1 MGAIGRLGRG
11 GSVPVGYYKDPEKS
25 AKTFIEVDGERYSVP
40 GDNAR
45 IEADGKVTLLG
56 RGSNCVNTGGEK
68 VYPEEVEMAI
78 KNHPAVY
85 DSSSSG
91 IPDEKYGQAVAAV
104 VSLREGATLEL
115 EELRDLPARPP
126 LRLQAAALADP
137 RRRGAA
143 QRHRQGAVPRRQ
155 GDRSRQ
161 PRSTRLMRTPLCEEF
176 GIEYPIFAF
185 TPSEHVAAAV
195 SRAGGLGVLGCV
207 RFNDTEELERVLTWL
222 DDNTDGK
229 PYGVDIVMPMKIPTE
244 GTSVDLGAMI
254 PEEHKK
260 FVDETLLKLGVPP
273 LPEGEG
279 REGVLG
285 WLHSV
290 ARSHLD
296 VALQHRPV
304 LIANA
309 LGSPPVDVIEKC
321 HEHGIKVAALAGAAK
336 HALSHVTNGVDII
349 VAQGYEAGGHTGEIA
364 SMVLTP
370 DIVDAV
376 GPDVPV
382 LGAGGIGSGRQI
394 AASLALGAQG
404 VWTGSIWLG
413 TEEYRNLAANRGW
426 ETAFTRATSSDT
438 VRTRV
443 YTGKPARLLKTKWT
457 EAWAEEGAPQ
467 PLPMPLQ
474 NLLVA
479 EAHNRINAANDPD
492 VISMP
497 VGQIVGRMNEV
508 RPVADVIESAGLG
521 VRGDRQEA
529 RHDHGDGHHGDLR
542 RRTPPARRRWSP
554 WRSAVVGLTLS
565 GVTSAEGDPFPAA
578 TPPATCGPGAR
589 PETGIQGRVPLAD
602 YASGRVG
609 QGYRCNTKP
618 LARQG
623 TTGGFKVLRYR
634 DSRGQRVRVLRL
646 DAAVPQGR
654 PLQRRR
660 GPRRRRA
667 RHERTPRSRARSPR

>member
-1 MGAIGRLGRG
+1 
-11 GSVPVGYYKDPEKS
+11 
-25 AKTFIEVDGERYSVP
+25 
-40 GDNAR
+40 
-45 IEADGKVTLLG
+45 
-56 RGSNCVNTGGEK
+56 
-68 VYPEEVEMAI
+68 
-78 KNHPAVY
+78 
-85 DSSSSG
+85 
-91 IPDEKYGQAVAAV
+91 
-104 VSLREGATLEL
+104 
-115 EELRDLPARPP
+115 
-126 LRLQAAALADP
+126 
-137 RRRGAA
+137 
-143 QRHRQGAVPRRQ
+143 
-155 GDRSRQ
+155 
-161 PRSTRLMRTPLCEEF
+161 MRTPLCEEF

-222 DDNTDGK
+222 DENTDGK

-244 GTSVDLGAMI
+244 GTSADLSTYI

-273 LPEGEG
+273 LAEGEG

-349 VAQGYEAGGHTGEIA
+349 IAQGYEAGGHTGEVA

-382 LGAGGIGSGRQI
+382 LGAGGIGSGRQV

-413 TEEYRNLAANRGW
+413 TEEYRGMGANSDAW

-457 EAWAEEGAPQ
+457 EAWAEEGAPA

-479 EAHNRINAANDPD
+479 EAHNRISAANDPD

-497 VGQIVGRMNEV
+497 IGQIVGRMNEV
-508 RPVADVIESAGLG
+508 RPVAE
-521 VRGDRQEA
+521 
-529 RHDHGDGHHGDLR
+529 
-542 RRTPPARRRWSP
+542 
-554 WRSAVVGLTLS
+554 VVASLVS
-565 GVTSAEGDPFPAA
+565 EFE
-578 TPPATCGPGAR
+578 
-589 PETGIQGRVPLAD
+589 ETV
-602 YASGRVG
+602 
-609 QGYRCNTKP
+609 K
-618 LARQG
+618 
-623 TTGGFKVLRYR
+623 
-634 DSRGQRVRVLRL
+634 RL
-646 DAAVPQGR
+646 D
-654 PLQRRR
+654 
-660 GPRRRRA
+660 
-667 RHERTPRSRARSPR
+667 SIS

>member
-1 MGAIGRLGRG
+1 
-11 GSVPVGYYKDPEKS
+11 
-25 AKTFIEVDGERYSVP
+25 
-40 GDNAR
+40 
-45 IEADGKVTLLG
+45 
-56 RGSNCVNTGGEK
+56 
-68 VYPEEVEMAI
+68 
-78 KNHPAVY
+78 
-85 DSSSSG
+85 
-91 IPDEKYGQAVAAV
+91 
-104 VSLREGATLEL
+104 
-115 EELRDLPARPP
+115 
-126 LRLQAAALADP
+126 
-137 RRRGAA
+137 
-143 QRHRQGAVPRRQ
+143 
-155 GDRSRQ
+155 
-161 PRSTRLMRTPLCEEF
+161 MRTPLCEEF

-185 TPSEHVAAAV
+185 TPSEQVAAAV

-244 GTSVDLGAMI
+244 GTSADLSTYI

-273 LPEGEG
+273 LAEGEG

-321 HEHGIKVAALAGAAK
+321 HEHGIKIAALAGAAK
-336 HALSHVTNGVDII
+336 HALSHVANGVDII
-349 VAQGYEAGGHTGEIA
+349 IAQGYEAGGHTGEVA

-382 LGAGGIGSGRQI
+382 LGAGGIGSGRQV

-413 TEEYRNLAANRGW
+413 TEEYRGMGANSEAW

-457 EAWAEEGAPQ
+457 EAWAEEGAPA

-479 EAHNRINAANDPD
+479 EAHNRISASNNPD

-508 RPVADVIESAGLG
+508 RPVAE
-521 VRGDRQEA
+521 
-529 RHDHGDGHHGDLR
+529 
-542 RRTPPARRRWSP
+542 
-554 WRSAVVGLTLS
+554 VVASLVS
-565 GVTSAEGDPFPAA
+565 EFE
-578 TPPATCGPGAR
+578 
-589 PETGIQGRVPLAD
+589 ETV
-602 YASGRVG
+602 
-609 QGYRCNTKP
+609 K
-618 LARQG
+618 
-623 TTGGFKVLRYR
+623 
-634 DSRGQRVRVLRL
+634 RL
-646 DAAVPQGR
+646 DTIA
-654 PLQRRR
+654 
-660 GPRRRRA
+660 
-667 RHERTPRSRARSPR
+667 